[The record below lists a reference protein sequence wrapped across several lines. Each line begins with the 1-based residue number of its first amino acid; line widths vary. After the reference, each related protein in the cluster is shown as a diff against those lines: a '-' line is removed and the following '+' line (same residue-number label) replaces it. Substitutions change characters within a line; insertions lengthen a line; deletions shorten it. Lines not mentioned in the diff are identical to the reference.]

1 MTSAVITWL
10 RFLLVLVLA
19 GAFLG
24 QLLVPV
30 VAREQGEIFPEVEHL
45 VVPYSIAGIGAIA
58 CVQAG
63 IVCVWVLLSL
73 IADRRIFTPGAL
85 RWVDAM
91 ARCGGAAAAI
101 CALTAGHLVMVEG
114 LGGPGIVLAG
124 FAALVIGGTFV
135 LLTVAMR
142 GLLAAA
148 VADRAELAEVI

>member
-10 RFLLVLVLA
+10 RFLLVLVFA

-30 VAREQGEIFPEVEHL
+30 VAREQGDVFPEVEHL
-45 VVPYSIAGIGAIA
+45 VVPYSIAGIAAIA
-58 CVQAG
+58 CLQAG
-63 IVCVWVLLSL
+63 IVCVWALLTL
-73 IADRRIFTPGAL
+73 IGDARIFTPRAL

-91 ARCGGAAAAI
+91 AACGGAAAGI
-101 CALTAGHLVMVEG
+101 CALTAGHLLMTEG
-114 LGGPGIVLAG
+114 GGPGIVLAG
-124 FAALVIGGTFV
+124 FAAMVIGGTFV

-148 VADRAELAEVI
+148 IADRAELAEVI